1 MKASWAGRRATRA
14 VAAVVAGVITLVGAA
29 LLAVLAAGV
38 PALAAY
44 ATESASGPA
53 VGSTVTTVDETS
65 RAGSSAGEG
74 RERPGGAQP
83 PILDPPPVPYTPPP
97 ATPPPRHPRP
107 TPAVHRDTAS
117 DLTERTPVGPV
128 LPNLRV
134 LPLGGGLVLI
144 GLGLGFL
151 GLRLRRG

>member
-1 MKASWAGRRATRA
+1 M
-14 VAAVVAGVITLVGAA
+14 VAGVITLVGAA

-44 ATESASGPA
+44 ATESALGPAARPVAGSA
-53 VGSTVTTVDETS
+53 VGSTVTTVEETS
-65 RAGSSAGEG
+65 RAGSAAGEG
-74 RERPGGAQP
+74 RERPGGARP
-83 PILDPPPVPYTPPP
+83 PILDPPPAPYTPPP
-97 ATPPPRHPRP
+97 VSPPPPPRP
-107 TPAVHRDTAS
+107 TPVAHRDTAS
-117 DLTERTPVGPV
+117 DPAERTPVGPV

>member
-1 MKASWAGRRATRA
+1 MKASWASRRTAPA
-14 VAAVVAGVITLVGAA
+14 ITLVGAA
-29 LLAVLAAGV
+29 YLAA
-38 PALAAY
+38 LTAY
-44 ATESASGPA
+44 APAPTAHAAESAPDT
-53 VGSTVTTVDETS
+53 TVTTVEETA
-65 RAGSSAGEG
+65 RAGSPAGEG

-83 PILDPPPVPYTPPP
+83 PILDPTPVPHTPPP
-97 ATPPPRHPRP
+97 VTPPPRQPRP
-107 TPAVHRDTAS
+107 TPAAHRDTAA
-117 DLTERTPVGPV
+117 DPTERAPVGPV